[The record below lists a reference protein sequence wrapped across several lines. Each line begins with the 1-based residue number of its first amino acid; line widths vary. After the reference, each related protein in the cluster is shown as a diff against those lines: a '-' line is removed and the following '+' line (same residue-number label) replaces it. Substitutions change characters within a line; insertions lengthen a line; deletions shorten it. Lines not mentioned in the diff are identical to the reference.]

1 MPRTQ
6 YKVYRTHR
14 RRRRFSLLIV
24 VAAAVVLAAGMRTRY
39 DSGRAVTAEAL
50 TAPTATPVTPLF
62 DETPAERD
70 FTLPSSTW
78 YALQT
83 GLYTDEASALQVAG
97 MLTDRGAPGYILS
110 QNGKFRVLIACYGEQ
125 AEADAMRARLSQHQ
139 AVETI
144 VYRWT
149 CEPVTL
155 RLSGMA
161 GQLDAVEAGLTLL
174 FQTAPEMRDLAVAA
188 DRGEYT
194 ADEIQAMLASLLAQ
208 LDLWDD
214 TVRSRFAMPHPAIVT
229 ESLTLCADVREAVAG
244 VQKAST
250 VTDLSAALK
259 LQSMALYKR
268 LNDFRMFLSGL

>member
-6 YKVYRTHR
+6 YKVYQTHR
-14 RRRRFSLLIV
+14 RKRRISLLIV
-24 VAAAVVLAAGMRTRY
+24 LAAAVVIAAGLRGRY
-39 DSGRAVTAEAL
+39 ISGRAISAEAV

-70 FTLPSSTW
+70 FTLPASTW

-83 GLYTDEASALQVAG
+83 GLYTDEASARQVAG
-97 MLTDRGAPGYILS
+97 QLTDRGAPGYILS
-110 QNGKFRVLIACYGEQ
+110 QNGKFRVLIASYGEQ
-125 AEADAMRARLSQHQ
+125 ADADAMRARLAQHQ
-139 AVETI
+139 GVETV

-174 FQTAPEMRDLAVAA
+174 FQTAPELRDLAVSA
-188 DRGEYT
+188 DRGEY
-194 ADEIQAMLASLLAQ
+194 AGDEIQVTLASLLAQ

-214 TVRSRFAMPHPAIVT
+214 TVRSRFTMPYPTLVT
-229 ESLTLCADVREAVAG
+229 EVLTLCADVREAVAG

-250 VTDLSAALK
+250 VTDLSAAMK
-259 LQSMALYKR
+259 LQSMALYER
-268 LNDFRMFLSGL
+268 LNSFRMFLLGL